1 MGWTFLFLKKHVL
14 LGHTNVDS
22 SPVSI
27 FFGGLAFQFLREG
40 VRWWTPDGGPV
51 RHHIMPAL
59 FYLAMSMTVMIIS
72 CVAERLARPHLVR
85 LVQQGKPFPDY
96 LINRLLIWKQ
106 RKPQKLKQFIIN
118 ITPTKGL
125 HCNQSC
131 KHAQSRS

>member
-1 MGWTFLFLKKHVL
+1 MKEEENGE
-14 LGHTNVDS
+14 G
-22 SPVSI
+22 
-27 FFGGLAFQFLREG
+27 G
-40 VRWWTPDGGPV
+40 VREEEARGSVSKAHKGEKSSKWRRRGIV
-51 RHHIMPAL
+51 
-59 FYLAMSMTVMIIS
+59 V
-72 CVAERLARPHLVR
+72 ERLARPHLVR